1 MQEFMIECIALF
13 NETYQA
19 AAGVSYFGFLFG
31 FVGIGIGFAMFRM
44 FWRGGRRL

>member
-1 MQEFMIECIALF
+1 MQEFMIECIDLF

-19 AAGVSYFGFLFG
+19 AVGVSYFGFLFG